1 MGRDRLVTNCIRCWE
16 VVNSKILSIL
26 KKASNECSWNTS
38 AWTATSNFKICYWI
52 LLFNKRNFMSISAK
66 KNETQYR
73 MVSAKNSLILHFS
86 SWNCS
91 QPTNK
96 WIFVNQT
103 FFAKNEIWG
112 SNPARARIIIFPE
125 KLEGFTNIL
134 KKKLF
139 IFKQKKSF

>member
-1 MGRDRLVTNCIRCWE
+1 MGRDRLLTNCIRCWE

-52 LLFNKRNFMSISAK
+52 LLFNKRNFMSLSAK

-73 MVSAKNSLILHFS
+73 MVSAEYFLILHFS
-86 SWNCS
+86 SQNCS

-96 WIFVNQT
+96 WIFVNQ
-103 FFAKNEIWG
+103 FFCKKGNLRQQPCASKNNNFSRKTWRVHKYPQEK
-112 SNPARARIIIFPE
+112 IIHF
-125 KLEGFTNIL
+125 
-134 KKKLF
+134 
-139 IFKQKKSF
+139 